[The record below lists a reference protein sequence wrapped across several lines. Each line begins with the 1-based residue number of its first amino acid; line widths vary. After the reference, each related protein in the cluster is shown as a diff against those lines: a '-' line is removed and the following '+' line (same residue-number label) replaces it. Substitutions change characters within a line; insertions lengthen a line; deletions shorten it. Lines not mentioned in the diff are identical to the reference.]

1 MKQPSF
7 SSKWSPLKYGILVL
21 IFGYLSIRAR
31 ELTVMLIYKSYWAT
45 WVDLHWVFWLMSG
58 LTVIFSIPLI
68 VMTFRM
74 LRERHLLAK
83 PIEAVY
89 GEEFQRKFAVIR
101 SWLKLRMQSLGG
113 ELSLVGVAIL
123 LIVGFI
129 SKTSFVHETQLNNYL
144 NEWILAT
151 LGGSSDGRPGT
162 VLELALTQ
170 ESSDGNQYLKN
181 CLKIVRDLESVG
193 VKAVL
198 IDLRRLSFSTKSVD
212 ERLLD
217 ELSKSKIVVFG
228 APDGGILRKSQILHG
243 IHTLRPYEVP
253 SNFPDRQM
261 LMHSSALLCRIKPA
275 GDNVLSAISSL
286 DVTLE
291 LLRKFK
297 NYPADL
303 RPHRDGSTLV
313 FGDYTIP
320 TTEEGWMYS
329 RDRWT
334 ELALWARILA
344 GQGFES
350 DSLVYTSLMYVG
362 AKGGTN
368 LEFCRDRFEGK
379 IFLISWGEG
388 LGFEAFLYNRAYASA
403 LESIIQKNV
412 IRKSELSPLWLTIAC
427 IAFSAFLAYR
437 WPPLDSILSIFLF
450 GVMLALADSLLYDRM
465 DILIEVIYPLLSVL
479 LAMFI
484 FPTIAFVHRLRLSD

>member
-1 MKQPSF
+1 MKPPSF
-7 SSKWSPLKYGILVL
+7 GSKWSLLKYGILVL
-21 IFGYLSIRAR
+21 TFGYLSIRAR
-31 ELTVMLIYKSYWAT
+31 ELTVKVVHKSNWVT
-45 WVDLHWVFWLMSG
+45 FVDLHWVFWLMSG
-58 LTVIFSIPLI
+58 LTLIFLIPLI
-68 VMTFRM
+68 VMTFRT
-74 LRERHLLAK
+74 LQESHLLAK
-83 PIEAVY
+83 PIEAVF
-89 GEEFQRKFAVIR
+89 GEDFERRFAEIR
-101 SWLKLRMQSLGG
+101 SRLKLRMQSLGG
-113 ELSLVGVAIL
+113 ELLLVGVAIL

-129 SKTSFVHETQLNNYL
+129 SKSSLVNETQLNNYL

-151 LGGSSDGRPGT
+151 LGGSSDEGPRT
-162 VLELALTQ
+162 VRVLTLVQ

-181 CLKIVRDLESVG
+181 CLGIVRDLENVG

-198 IDLRRLSFSTKSVD
+198 IDLRRLTFITKGLD

-228 APDGGILRKSQILHG
+228 APDNGILRKKGFPHG
-243 IHTLRPYEVP
+243 VHTL
-253 SNFPDRQM
+253 FQDR
-261 LMHSSALLCRIKPA
+261 LCMIKPT
-275 GDNVLSAISSL
+275 GEDFLTSTSTL

-320 TTEEGWMYS
+320 TTKEGWMYC
-329 RDRWT
+329 RNRWFGG
-334 ELALWARILA
+334 EMNGRILA
-344 GQGFES
+344 SQGSES
-350 DSLVYTSLMYVG
+350 DSLSYTDFTDGGIVVG
-362 AKGGTN
+362 TK
-368 LEFCRDRFEGK
+368 LEFLPDGLGRK

-388 LGFEAFLYNRAYASA
+388 PDFGAYLYNRAYASA

-412 IRKSELSPLWLTIAC
+412 IEKMEFSPLWLNIVC
-427 IAFSAFLAYR
+427 IAFSAFFAHRWQPLA
-437 WPPLDSILSIFLF
+437 SVLSIFLF

-465 DILIEVIYPLLSVL
+465 NILIEVIYPLLSVL

-484 FPTIAFVHRLRLSD
+484 FPTIAFVHRLRLSNSTIVERVTLHT

>member
-1 MKQPSF
+1 MKRPYF
-7 SSKWSPLKYGILVL
+7 SSKWSPLTYGILVL

-31 ELTVMLIYKSYWAT
+31 DLTVKEVHTSNWVT
-45 WVDLHWVFWLMSG
+45 FVDLHWIFWLMSG
-58 LTVIFSIPLI
+58 LTVIFLIPLI

-74 LRERHLLAK
+74 LHERHLLAK

-89 GEEFQRKFAVIR
+89 GEEFQRKFAETR
-101 SWLKLRMQSLGG
+101 SWLKLRIGSLGG

-123 LIVGFI
+123 LVVAFI
-129 SKTSFVHETQLNNYL
+129 SKSIFINETRHNNYL

-151 LGGSSDGRPGT
+151 LGGSSDGGPGT
-162 VLELALTQ
+162 VRVLTLVQ

-181 CLKIVRDLESVG
+181 CLKIVHDLENVG
-193 VKAVL
+193 AKAVL
-198 IDLRRLSFSTKSVD
+198 IDLRRLSYITKSVD
-212 ERLLD
+212 ERFLD

-228 APDGGILRKSQILHG
+228 APDGGILRKKGFPHG
-243 IHTLRPYEVP
+243 VHTLLR
-253 SNFPDRQM
+253 NF
-261 LMHSSALLCRIKPA
+261 LCMIKPT
-275 GDNVLSAISSL
+275 GEDYLTSTNSL

-320 TTEEGWMYS
+320 TTKEGWMYS
-329 RDRWT
+329 RDRWFGF
-334 ELALWARILA
+334 ELNGRILA
-344 GQGFES
+344 SQGFES
-350 DSLVYTSLMYVG
+350 DSLVYTDYTDVG
-362 AKGGTN
+362 AVGGTN
-368 LEFCRDRFEGK
+368 LEFCRDGLRGK

-388 LGFEAFLYNRAYASA
+388 PDFEAYLYNRAYASA

-412 IRKSELSPLWLTIAC
+412 LRKSELNPLWLTIVC

-437 WPPLDSILSIFLF
+437 CQPLVSILSIFLF
-450 GVMLALADSLLYDRM
+450 GVMIALADSLLYDRM
-465 DILIEVIYPLLSVL
+465 NVLIEVIYPLLSVL

-484 FPTIAFVHRLRLSD
+484 FPTIAFVHRLKLSNSTIVERVTLHT